1 MWDDIFGVEELAVLC
16 GEDTNETLSTSL
28 GGREKRSSLHLI
40 VSSMSGGRSLVSV
53 GCSDSPKAAVTLQDV
68 GLMFMS
74 FDLSP
79 VPDVDAPLSM
89 MMRSASLLIDVM
101 ECSWFATVRSF
112 KSAFDDDGDFLNELF
127 DGFIF
132 FGDFS
137 ANGEMAGWTSYGDE
151 FGADDSY
158 AVEELCEPAVGVG
171 DVMSTT
177 FSSSNEVRLR

>member
-1 MWDDIFGVEELAVLC
+1 M
-16 GEDTNETLSTSL
+16 
-28 GGREKRSSLHLI
+28 I
-40 VSSMSGGRSLVSV
+40 VSSMSGGRSPVSV

-68 GLMFMS
+68 GLMLMS

-89 MMRSASLLIDVM
+89 MMRSASLLIDMM
-101 ECSWFATVRSF
+101 ECFWFVTVRSF
-112 KSAFDDDGDFLNELF
+112 KFAFDDDGDFLNELF

-151 FGADDSY
+151 SGADDSY
-158 AVEELCEPAVGVG
+158 AVDEVCEPAVGVG

-177 FSSSNEVRLR
+177 FSSSNEVRFR